1 LGKKKKKK
9 HYFENADKYKAR
21 TNISHSLLGAAG
33 GYKGLNLH
41 KNSFSFPFQS
51 NRLLPLPS
59 TCCSHFVLFF
69 ASMIKEK
76 HSNLSISL
84 IILRT

>member
-1 LGKKKKKK
+1 MQINIK
-9 HYFENADKYKAR
+9 HVPIYLIHCLVQQVATKAW
-21 TNISHSLLGAAG
+21 
-33 GYKGLNLH
+33 NLH